1 MTTAYLV
8 DDRLLLHD
16 DFDHP
21 ENADRLRAVL
31 RALDDS
37 GVRTE
42 LTQLEPRYA
51 TPEEISAVHQRR
63 MIEHTQRMAMFG
75 GGRLNPDTYVVQES
89 WDVATL
95 AAGSVARAVEAV
107 VAGEVRNAF
116 ALVRPPGHH
125 ATPSTAMGFCL
136 INNVALAARVAQ
148 RGLGLERVAIIDWD
162 THHGNGTQDIFYDD
176 PGVLYVSSHTYPFYP
191 GSGHW
196 REIGSAAGAGSTLN
210 IPMPAHTGDAAF
222 VRVYEQLVLPAVR
235 RFNPQLIIVSAG
247 YDCHWRDP
255 LAPMQMSVSGF
266 AKLAQMIYDLAA
278 EVCDGRLVCALEGGY
293 DLAALGA
300 GVLATLRVLQGQP
313 ERVVDPLGTQ
323 REVALD
329 LDPLIETIQRVHP
342 LLA

>member
-1 MTTAYLV
+1 MSTAYLT
-8 DDRLLLHD
+8 DERLLLHD

-21 ENADRLRAVL
+21 ENAERLRAVL
-31 RALDDS
+31 RALDAS
-37 GVRTE
+37 GMRNE
-42 LTQLEPRYA
+42 LQQLEPRPA
-51 TPEEISAVHQRR
+51 TPEEISAVHHQR
-63 MIEHTQRMAMFG
+63 MIAHTQRMAMFG

-107 VAGEVRNAF
+107 VAGEVHNAF

-136 INNVALAARVAQ
+136 INNVALAARVA
-148 RGLGLERVAIIDWD
+148 RNALGLARVAIIDWD

-176 PGVLYVSSHTYPFYP
+176 SSVLYVSSHTYPFYP

-196 REIGSAAGAGSTLN
+196 REMGSAAGEGTTLN
-210 IPMPAHTGDAAF
+210 IPMPAHTGDGAF
-222 VRVYEQLVLPAVR
+222 LRVYDELVLRAVR
-235 RFNPQLIIVSAG
+235 RFDPQLIIVSAG

-266 AKLAQMIYDLAA
+266 ARLAQMIYDLAA

-293 DLAALGA
+293 DLEALSA

-313 ERVVDPLGTQ
+313 ARVIDPLGVQ
-323 REVALD
+323 REAALD
-329 LDPLIETIQRVHP
+329 LDPLIATIQRAHP